1 MINPWNLQ
9 FKAWDN
15 NNFMKPKLKE
25 NREFNSSQ
33 PNSWKLKKK
42 LKKDPKKLYLSKQKN
57 HTYV

>member
-1 MINPWNLQ
+1 
-9 FKAWDN
+9 
-15 NNFMKPKLKE
+15 MKPKLKE